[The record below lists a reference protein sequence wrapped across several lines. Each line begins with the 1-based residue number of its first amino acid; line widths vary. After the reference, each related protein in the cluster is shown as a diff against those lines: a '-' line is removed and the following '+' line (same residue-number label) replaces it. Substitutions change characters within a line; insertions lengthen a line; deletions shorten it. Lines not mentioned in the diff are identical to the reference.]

1 MLLAQNK
8 LIDQWNR
15 IQNPK
20 TNPQAYGQSIK
31 DTRLCSEEK
40 TVSPVNGAGQAG
52 QLHVEE
58 SNHTFTHTI
67 YKNKLKMD

>member
-1 MLLAQNK
+1 MLLVQNK

-20 TNPQAYGQSIK
+20 INPQVCGQSIK
-31 DTRLCSEEK
+31 DTDYTMKKR
-40 TVSPVNGAGQAG
+40 VSPVNGAGQAG
-52 QLHVEE
+52 QLHVEV
-58 SNHTFTHTI
+58 SNQKFTHTI

>member
-1 MLLAQNK
+1 MLLVQNK

-20 TNPQAYGQSIK
+20 INPQVCGQSIK
-31 DTRLCSEEK
+31 DTRLYTEEK

-58 SNHTFTHTI
+58 SNQKFTHTI

>member
-8 LIDQWNR
+8 HRDQWNR

-20 TNPQAYGQSIK
+20 INPHACGQSMK
-31 DTRLCSEEK
+31 DTRLYKEEK
-40 TVSPVNGAGQAG
+40 TVSPINGAGQAG
-52 QLHVEE
+52 QVHVEE
-58 SNHTFTHTI
+58 SNQKFTHTI